1 MVEALVL
8 RRAGRSVD
16 QLWYPR
22 ARTTFTYTA
31 GFRIEPGT
39 DGTEMVPP
47 QNSKAEQKILQ
58 AIPETMEGPVEETV
72 LKRPL
77 LKPESGLQSGASW
90 LQTRL
95 DDGKMNLA
103 VS

>member
-1 MVEALVL
+1 
-8 RRAGRSVD
+8 
-16 QLWYPR
+16 
-22 ARTTFTYTA
+22 
-31 GFRIEPGT
+31 
-39 DGTEMVPP
+39 MVPP